1 MIFDA
6 ALFFALY
13 SAVLCRILSRNFS
26 SKNRQ
31 TGEKSSKWRQ
41 VEAQAAEKENGNLA
55 IFPARTAFG
64 GLSVHK
70 PDTWSVSRP
79 APFFGQKA
87 GDRLP
92 F

>member
-1 MIFDA
+1 MRRCFLRFI
-6 ALFFALY
+6 LPY
-13 SAVLCRILSRNFS
+13 CAVFYLGISRQ
-26 SKNRQ
+26 KIVRQ
-31 TGEKSSKWRQ
+31 GEKSSKWRQ